1 MAHKATLNRDRDRDP
16 VAGTAGVVRYGW
28 CLARCIRLGLPSGVH
43 EYPLTRRSRPLSL
56 GEYLSE
62 NWVDVLN
69 DSIMHVDVT
78 AVAMAIAVVIGVG
91 LSMLTYR
98 HSLLS
103 SLATLTT
110 SAFLTIPSIAL
121 LGILIAPLGL
131 GTTNV
136 LFALVLY
143 ALLPITRNTIVGLAG
158 VDSSIVDAGRGMGM
172 SRTRLLWRVRVPLAW
187 PVMLAGIRV
196 STQMIIGIAAI
207 GAYVSGP
214 GLGNEI
220 FHGLARFGAVNS
232 LNQVLIGTGA
242 IVILALLFDLA
253 YLVIGRL
260 TISRGIRA

>member
-1 MAHKATLNRDRDRDP
+1 MAHMASANRKLRSDGRDS
-16 VAGTAGVVRYGW
+16 VS
-28 CLARCIRLGLPSGVH
+28 SG
-43 EYPLTRRSRPLSL
+43 RRSRTLSL
-56 GEYLSE
+56 GDYLSQ

-69 DSIMHVDVT
+69 DAIQHVDIT
-78 AVAMAIAVVIGVG
+78 AAAMAIAVIIGVG
-91 LSMLTYR
+91 LGMLTYR

-103 SLATLTT
+103 SLATTT

-121 LGILIAPLGL
+121 LGILIGPLGL
-131 GTTNV
+131 GTANV

-158 VDSSIVDAGRGMGM
+158 VDSYLVNAGRGMGM

-187 PVMLAGIRV
+187 PVILSGIRV

-242 IVILALLFDLA
+242 IVIIALLFDIA
-253 YLVIGRL
+253 YIAIDRL
-260 TISRGIRA
+260 TTSRGIRA